1 MNPREA
7 AFLLLLWSFAG
18 MPLLAIGAKVA
29 DFNSLKGNHWRL
41 ESDHGAIHVWT
52 PRRYLAGSAGVVVYV
67 HGYYTDGDG
76 AWAGHGLAAQFSA
89 SRRNAVFIVPEAPA
103 SIDEVPFW
111 SELVELLDTVFQRT
125 PLRRPPGPLVV
136 VGHSG
141 AFRTIVPWLGEP
153 SLKHVILL
161 DGLYECADAFHKW
174 LSGGN
179 GHAGN
184 RLTLV
189 TRGTGEWADP
199 LLERV
204 PGAERAGRI
213 PERFGD
219 LTAKQ
224 RAARL
229 LDLSSQYGH
238 TEIVTSGKTI
248 PIVLRR
254 TPLPGFL
261 GPL

>member
-1 MNPREA
+1 MSTPLGSLIILSM
-7 AFLLLLWSFAG
+7 LLSSG
-18 MPLLAIGAKVA
+18 LLAVAAEVA
-29 DFNSLKGNHWRL
+29 DSHTPKDGHWRL

-52 PRRYLAGSAGVVVYV
+52 PRRYYAGSAGVVVYV

-76 AWAGHGLAAQFSA
+76 AWAEHGLAAQFSA

-153 SLKHVILL
+153 TLKHVILL
-161 DGLYECADAFHKW
+161 DGLYACADAFHKW

-179 GHAGN
+179 GQAGN

-199 LLERV
+199 LLVRV
-204 PGAERAGRI
+204 PGAERVAQI
-213 PERFGD
+213 PDRFGD

-229 LDLSSQYGH
+229 LDFSSQYGH
-238 TEIVTSGKTI
+238 MEIVTSGKTI
-248 PIVLRR
+248 PLILRR
-254 TPLPGFL
+254 TPLTGIL
-261 GPL
+261 GAL